1 MATAALPI
9 ASRRPS
15 QQRRT
20 WCQWARSWRV
30 RIGAVLLVI
39 VSIALISF
47 VTPRLGLLR
56 MKLSGAR
63 IELIHP
69 LEHRP
74 LARSLPFGWSQP
86 ARLFLGRNNQRLNW
100 LGTDDDVGLV
110 GIPTLEAQPR
120 LLPLVKYFPKAK
132 SLIISGASTEAMQ
145 NSLNSDTTLE
155 RVFINGDGA
164 SLDLDGLQNLRT
176 LKELKLI
183 NVGSL
188 KMSAQTIQSLSQL
201 ERLDV
206 IQSALSRDA
215 ILQIGGLSS
224 FSGTL
229 AFHRCE
235 GLDVSALRNLAGLK
249 HLARLELDFCMRI
262 GDNEVRELKEYQQLA
277 SLKLRGI
284 QATPTTLEDLK
295 KALPKCRIDLR

>member
-1 MATAALPI
+1 MATAALPF
-9 ASRRPS
+9 ASCRPS

-20 WCQWARSWRV
+20 WRQWARSRCV
-30 RIGAVLLVI
+30 RIGAVLLLI
-39 VSIALISF
+39 VVVASISF
-47 VTPRLGLLR
+47 VMPRRGLLQ

-110 GIPTLEAQPR
+110 GIQDLEAQPR
-120 LLPLVKYFPKAK
+120 LLPLMRHFPKAK
-132 SLIISGASTEAMQ
+132 SLIISGTSTDALQ
-145 NSLNSDTTLE
+145 DSLNSDTPLE
-155 RVFINGDGA
+155 RVFINGHGT
-164 SLDLDGLQNLRT
+164 SVDLDGLQNLRT
-176 LKELKLI
+176 LKELKLSD
-183 NVGSL
+183 VGSL
-188 KMSAQTIQSLSQL
+188 KMSARTIQLLSLL

-206 IQSALSRDA
+206 IQSTLSRDA
-215 ILQIGGLSS
+215 FLQIGGLTS
-224 FSGTL
+224 FRGTV

-235 GLDVSALRNLAGLK
+235 GLDASALRHLAGLK
-249 HLARLELDFCMRI
+249 HLVRLELNFCTRI
-262 GDNEVRELKEYQQLA
+262 GDNEVRELMEYQQLT

-284 QATPTTLEDLK
+284 QATSATLEQLER
-295 KALPKCRIDLR
+295 ALPQCRIDLR